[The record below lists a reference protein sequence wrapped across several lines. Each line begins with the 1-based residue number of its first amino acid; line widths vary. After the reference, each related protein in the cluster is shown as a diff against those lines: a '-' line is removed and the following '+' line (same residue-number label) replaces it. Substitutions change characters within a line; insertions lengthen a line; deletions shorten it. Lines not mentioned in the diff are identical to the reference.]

1 MITLEVYFYRNE
13 QDEEGTA
20 VLHEN
25 LITGDI
31 RLNLSKKLYLDEVIA
46 LINKAVDILKLRYKE
61 VKTNINWDSE
71 KQNKEREE
79 N

>member
-25 LITGDI
+25 LISGDV
-31 RLNLSKKLYLDEVIA
+31 RLNLSTKLYLDETKA
-46 LINKAVDILKLRYKE
+46 LIDKAVDILKLRYEE
-61 VKTNINWDSE
+61 VKTNINWDSA
-71 KQNKEREE
+71 KLNKGREE
-79 N
+79 D